1 MTPINSLSSA
11 FAKQVGLEHLDAQ
24 ELESVQN
31 LTPVASQRIQPS
43 KPSAFAILTIHQ
55 HVNSDH
61 PSG

>member
-1 MTPINSLSSA
+1 MSPINSLSSA

-43 KPSAFAILTIHQ
+43 
-55 HVNSDH
+55 
-61 PSG
+61 